1 MSSRR
6 VLLIVAAALGLAAPG
21 APAAGATA
29 SCAKLSDGDFARLG
43 QHVVQRMIGSQAAFE
58 AMNQRM
64 DAVLGAA
71 SADRMRQLVGRRY
84 AGCTS
89 VAGTAR
95 MMAGAGPMAAG
106 IGGPAMMM
114 APDLGWMRNG
124 SWQHMSRSQWRDMQR
139 AWTGSGAMMRGGS
152 HHRVSGVVA
161 GVALGGLLMAVLV
174 LGALLYRRRGQPSG
188 GDPSVA

>member
-1 MSSRR
+1 MSSRT
-6 VLLIVAAALGLAAPG
+6 VLLIAAASLGLAVPG
-21 APAAGATA
+21 APAAGATT

-43 QHVVQRMIGSQAAFE
+43 QQVALQMIGSRAAFE
-58 AMNQRM
+58 AMNRRM

-71 SADRMRQLVGRRY
+71 AADRMRQLMGRRY

-89 VAGTAR
+89 VAGMER

-106 IGGPAMMM
+106 IGGSAMMM

-139 AWTGSGAMMRGGS
+139 AWMGSGTMMRGGS
-152 HHRVSGVVA
+152 HVWDSGVVA
-161 GVALGGLLMAVLV
+161 SVALGGLLVAVLV
-174 LGALLYRRRGQPSG
+174 LGALLYRRRDHPSG
-188 GDPSVA
+188 GNPSVA